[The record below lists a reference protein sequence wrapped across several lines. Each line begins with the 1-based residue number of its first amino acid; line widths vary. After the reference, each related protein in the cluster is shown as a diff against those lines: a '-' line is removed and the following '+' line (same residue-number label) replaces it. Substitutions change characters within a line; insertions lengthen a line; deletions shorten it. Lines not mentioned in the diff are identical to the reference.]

1 MSADWTRRPEG
12 GGRTAVKLIRGI
24 ALRCGR
30 APARLLLVPITLYFL
45 LRRGPERRAAR
56 AYLGRVLG
64 RPARLHEVARL
75 FHRFA
80 GSILDRV
87 YLLGEQFRRFEV
99 ATRGLDALHAAM
111 DRGRGVLLLGSHLG
125 SFESLRVLGLQRPE
139 VSVRPVIDLGQN
151 AAVTELL
158 AALHPGLAASV
169 IDAGQDGTAVV
180 LAIKQALDEQALVT
194 LLADRARP
202 GEAAQRADFL
212 GAPAPFPVAP
222 WLIAAALKVPVVLC
236 FGLYRGGKRYELHF
250 EHFADELAI
259 ERRGR
264 EAALAGILARYAARL
279 EHYTRYEPWNWF
291 NFYDFWQSDSL
302 AGGAAG
308 VGAGERVVR
317 RA

>member
-12 GGRTAVKLIRGI
+12 GGRLAVRLFRGI

-30 APARLLLVPITLYFL
+30 APARLLLYPITLYFL
-45 LRRGPERRAAR
+45 LRRRPERRAAR
-56 AYLGRVLG
+56 AYLSRVLG

-75 FHRFA
+75 FHRFG

-87 YLLGEQFRRFEV
+87 YLLGEQFRHFEV
-99 ATRGLDALHAAM
+99 ATHGLDTLHAAM

-151 AAVTELL
+151 AATTELL
-158 AALHPGLAASV
+158 GALNPALAASV
-169 IDAGQDGTAVV
+169 IDAGQDGTAIV
-180 LAIKQALDEQALVT
+180 LAIKDALDAQALVT

-202 GEAAQRADFL
+202 GEAAQRTEFL
-212 GAPAPFPVAP
+212 GAPAPFPCAP

-250 EHFADELAI
+250 EHFADELVI

-264 EAALAGILARYAARL
+264 EAALAAILARYAARL
-279 EHYTRYEPWNWF
+279 AYYTRYEPWNWF
-291 NFYDFWQSDSL
+291 NFYDFWQSDPL
-302 AGGAAG
+302 ADDASGVPAA
-308 VGAGERVVR
+308 VGDVR
-317 RA
+317 RT